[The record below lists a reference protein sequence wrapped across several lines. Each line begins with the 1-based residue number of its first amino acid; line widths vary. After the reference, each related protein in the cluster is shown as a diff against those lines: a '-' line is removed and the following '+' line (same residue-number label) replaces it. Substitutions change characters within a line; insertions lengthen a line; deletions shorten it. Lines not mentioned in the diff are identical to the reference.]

1 MLRGC
6 KQASLVLQTSDTY
19 GGEAIKVGPEHF
31 NEPRLVTGSVS
42 PLSAKGDECPPVAS
56 KISFVL
62 EET

>member
-19 GGEAIKVGPEHF
+19 GGEAIKMGPEHF

-42 PLSAKGDECPPVAS
+42 PLSAEGPSVAS